1 MQNRVYRTRTGCMV
15 PVVILAAIAL
25 LCIPATATV
34 AFTTSVPQTL
44 AKGDTFT
51 ISGTGAQ
58 NGSVIVWVIGRNYFD
73 TITTVPDTN
82 GNFTLAL
89 LPDETSRFSSG
100 QYAVVIQDPGTNG
113 RPEIGYRVDDAG
125 NISFLNRQA
134 IFADIGPKQGI
145 KANAE
150 PVVRILLE
158 GAALPGT
165 DDILTP
171 YYFFIEE
178 PSVNFDRGSATG
190 PDGQLPNVTVGERIT
205 ISGTTNMGVENLLH
219 ADLRNLDTNSL
230 IGSRTIPVTARDRLN
245 QWSFELDTADLLPG
259 EYFVT
264 VGWMKS
270 NTTGTGSALVHVVP
284 ESGSNAVHPFN
295 GRLASFA
302 GGLSLPVI
310 VGGTVLFG
318 VGCILIVL
326 QKKKI

>member
-1 MQNRVYRTRTGCMV
+1 MQNRMYRIRTGYMV
-15 PVVILAAIAL
+15 PAVMLIAITL
-25 LCIPATATV
+25 LCIPATASV

-73 TITTVPDTN
+73 TISTVSDTN
-82 GNFTLAL
+82 GNFTRAI

-100 QYAVVIQDPGTNG
+100 QYAVVIQDPGANG
-113 RPEIGYRVDDAG
+113 RPEIGYHVDAAG
-125 NISFLNRQA
+125 NISFLNRQTVLE
-134 IFADIGPKQGI
+134 DIGPKQGI

-150 PVVRILLE
+150 PVARILVE

-178 PSVNFDRGSATG
+178 PSVNFDQEPSTV
-190 PDGQLPNVTVGERIT
+190 PEGQLPNVTVGERIT
-205 ISGTTNMGVENLLH
+205 IRGTTNMGVENLLH

-230 IGSRTIPVTARDRLN
+230 IGSRTIPVTTRDRLN
-245 QWSFELDTADLLPG
+245 QWSFELDTAGLLPG

-270 NTTGTGSALVHVVP
+270 NTTGTGSTIVRVIP
-284 ESGSNAVHPFN
+284 EPGLNIVRPFSGGF
-295 GRLASFA
+295 
-302 GGLSLPVI
+302 SLPVI
-310 VGGTVLFG
+310 TGGIQTVGEYQIGPA
-318 VGCILIVL
+318 CHD
-326 QKKKI
+326 